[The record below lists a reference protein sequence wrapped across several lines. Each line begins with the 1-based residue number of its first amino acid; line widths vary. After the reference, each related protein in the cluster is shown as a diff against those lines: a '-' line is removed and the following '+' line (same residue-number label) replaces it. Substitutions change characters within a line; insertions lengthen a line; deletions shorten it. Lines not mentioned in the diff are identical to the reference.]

1 MNLIW
6 KKYKKTT
13 DLLKTK
19 YLEVF
24 LAENKK
30 GNKVLIQKLIS
41 NKLVEEIKKEKII
54 KIIDIIKNKTET
66 YIIIEYDPKLLT
78 HPLIGP
84 IYPPFTKEENK
95 LLSSKLKYAYC
106 LILNDQYK
114 ETENVGYFIKFKI
127 KNFPIKLGLFM
138 NFIDVEKTKTINFKY
153 ENKNH
158 VINLSSKRKRYFSCK
173 YEYFLIEIINNDNIK
188 DYIVYDENID
198 CCYKNKNNFLS
209 KEVIR
214 MSFENK
220 IYSKNEI
227 VDIEKKGP
235 SLYDFGKN
243 DDIKLNL
250 NKIDTD
256 KSFILLLTSK
266 EKDYPMIG
274 NNLFKY
280 NII

>member
-1 MNLIW
+1 
-6 KKYKKTT
+6 
-13 DLLKTK
+13 
-19 YLEVF
+19 
-24 LAENKK
+24 
-30 GNKVLIQKLIS
+30 
-41 NKLVEEIKKEKII
+41 
-54 KIIDIIKNKTET
+54 
-66 YIIIEYDPKLLT
+66 
-78 HPLIGP
+78 
-84 IYPPFTKEENK
+84 
-95 LLSSKLKYAYC
+95 
-106 LILNDQYK
+106 
-114 ETENVGYFIKFKI
+114 
-127 KNFPIKLGLFM
+127 M

-227 VDIEKKGP
+227 VDIEKKGI

-243 DDIKLNL
+243 NDIIKLNL
-250 NKIDTD
+250 NKLDTD
-256 KSFILLLTSK
+256 KSFILLLNSK
-266 EKDYPMIG
+266 EKDYPMIE

-280 NII
+280 NIIENVKKQAKYSLLSHSSTVSLKNIKLIEEKEQIENYQILNNGNISLLIRKYPSDIYLNIYNQNLQLENKITFNFKLILQGIHHYQMIIFYYYLIVQELLS